1 MNTTQ
6 TKTPLSECKELIF
19 DNGRVSMF
27 RMNGKVPSQS
37 GKIRVTVPCI
47 GGWQTDYK
55 SDTMVAKEFMIL
67 AHATDNTGVEIKIN
81 EEMLQQMLDYIKAE
95 KQKTYCIEGST

>member
-1 MNTTQ
+1 
-6 TKTPLSECKELIF
+6 
-19 DNGRVSMF
+19 MF
-27 RMNGKVPSQS
+27 RMNGKAPSLS

-47 GGWQTDYK
+47 GGWEHNYQE
-55 SDTMVAKEFMIL
+55 DTMKPKEFILL

-81 EEMLQQMLDYIKAE
+81 EEMLQQMLDYIKIE